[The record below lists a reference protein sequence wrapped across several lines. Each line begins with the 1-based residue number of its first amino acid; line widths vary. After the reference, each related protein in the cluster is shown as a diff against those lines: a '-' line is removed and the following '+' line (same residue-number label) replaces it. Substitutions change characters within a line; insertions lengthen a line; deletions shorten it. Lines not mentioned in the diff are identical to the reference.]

1 MIDTIVEAPKPKH
14 LPEQRVR
21 LLWPALATAITFPVL
36 MAIASVFLLWSV
48 HAWNTPA
55 WVLLL
60 SVILL
65 TTFGFFA
72 TWRLMLDWAKR
83 NFQFSLR
90 GMLIA
95 MSVLAITIGAV
106 SRPLH
111 ERMRFS
117 QAVSSII
124 VNGGYPER
132 WTSGDENWLE
142 ANLGY
147 DPFGEVLSIEVRT
160 DRAVPSLLHNS
171 NAFAGLEHL
180 SFWSGTTDASVKY
193 AAEFDK
199 LAKLTKGS
207 FYDTQLTDN
216 GMQHLGDWARVRQL
230 FFNGGAF
237 TDKGLLHLTNLRE
250 LESLFILGDEKGIL
264 PITDMGLTHVGK
276 MANLKKLRLIGI
288 PITDA
293 GLANLQD
300 LTYLERL
307 VIRRTNVTENGLRSL
322 CQVLPNCLVVSDFAS
337 FPFPEQIR
345 QISIWKDYP
354 EKQQLLTIS
363 DPAQIGAVMMCLES
377 FVSQYKGGWRPEWDG
392 DSQGSIS
399 LEIEGANRLLCR
411 PSFGDGFLQSAWGLY
426 CPLSSSDA
434 SELRQILDIDT
445 TD

>member
-14 LPEQRVR
+14 LPEQRIR

-72 TWRLMLDWAKR
+72 TWRLMLAWAKR

-90 GMLIA
+90 GMLIT
-95 MSVLAITIGAV
+95 MSLLAITIGAV
-106 SRPLH
+106 TSQLH
-111 ERMRFS
+111 QRMRLG
-117 QAVSSII
+117 QAVLN
-124 VNGGYPER
+124 VAENGAYPEH
-132 WTSGDENWLE
+132 WTGEDENWLE
-142 ANLGY
+142 ANIGY
-147 DPFGEVLSIEVRT
+147 DPFGELQSIEVRT
-160 DRAVPSLLHNS
+160 DQAVPSLLHNS
-171 NAFAGLEHL
+171 DAFTGLKHL

-193 AAEFDK
+193 AAEFNK
-199 LAKLTKGS
+199 LPKLTRGS
-207 FYDTQLTDN
+207 FYNTQITDN
-216 GMQHLGDWARVRQL
+216 GMQLLGDWARVRQL

-237 TDKGLLHLTNLRE
+237 TDKGLLHLTNLPE
-250 LESLFILGDEKGIL
+250 LESLFILGDEIGIL
-264 PITDMGLTHVGK
+264 PITDKGLTHVGK
-276 MANLKKLRLIGI
+276 MANLKKLHLIGI

-322 CQVLPNCLVVSDFAS
+322 CQALPNCLVTSEFAS
-337 FPFPEQIR
+337 FPMPEQIR
-345 QISIWKDYP
+345 QISVWKDYP

-363 DPAQIGAVMMCLES
+363 DPAQIAAIMMCLER
-377 FVSQYKGGWRPEWDG
+377 FASQYKSGWSREWDG
-392 DSQGSIS
+392 DTQDSIS
-399 LEIEGANRLLCR
+399 LEIEGPNRPLGRTC
-411 PSFGDGFLQSAWGLY
+411 FGDGFLQNTWGSY

-434 SELRQILDIDT
+434 SELRQILGIDT